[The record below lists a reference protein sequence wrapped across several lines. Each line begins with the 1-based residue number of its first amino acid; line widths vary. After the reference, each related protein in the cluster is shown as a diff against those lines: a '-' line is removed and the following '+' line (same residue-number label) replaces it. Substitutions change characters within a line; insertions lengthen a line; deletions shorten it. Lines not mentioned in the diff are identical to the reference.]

1 MIATRQFIRR
11 IINARYS
18 VSSWLWIIVSTISAS
33 MMLILIATGD
43 NNPEMAEFLSKLP
56 LNGYLWAGGL
66 VVTGLFKMFGMAFH
80 KDRAVSWGALIA
92 FCLWVFGLL
101 TFIFIGNAATVIL
114 LILPI
119 MIFNAYLF
127 LGATLRDGPR
137 A

>member
-1 MIATRQFIRR
+1 MVATRQFIRR

-18 VSSWLWIIVSTISAS
+18 VSSWLWIIVSTISAL
-33 MMLILIATGD
+33 MMLVMIATGGND
-43 NNPEMAEFLSKLP
+43 PEIAEFLSELP

-66 VVTGLFKMFGMAFH
+66 VVTGLIKMFGMAFH
-80 KDRAVSWGALIA
+80 RDKAVSWGALLA

-114 LILPI
+114 LIIPI
-119 MIFNAYLF
+119 MTFNAYLF
-127 LGATLRDGPR
+127 LGATLREGPQ